1 MSEQQVQ
8 ALPSPNPAGNSGNF
22 LDRIKEYVADLQGE
36 MRRVTWPTA
45 DQVKATTAVVIAT
58 VFAFSAYFFL
68 VDFLMGHL
76 ITKIFTIFGVAQAR

>member
-8 ALPSPNPAGNSGNF
+8 TMPNAEPSSGNV

-76 ITKIFTIFGVAQAR
+76 ITRIFTIFGVAQAR